1 MMHEEQGRSQARTGV
16 SDHPP
21 GAALPPDHPLPRA
34 LAAYFAAHLPQLGGA
49 GAGKHDVEVE
59 VIPFPQG
66 YSNITYLVRV
76 LGDGEATETVLRRPP
91 AGHYAAGAHDMSR
104 EYRVLSRLHAIYA
117 RAPHAF
123 HYCDDP
129 AIIGA
134 PFYLMERRP
143 GVVLRAGDAGLS
155 RIPPA
160 TATGLAHSIIDNLAA
175 IHALDYAA
183 VGLDELG
190 RPQGYI
196 ERQIGGWTRRY
207 AAAATDPQPG
217 LDRALTWLADHQ
229 PAAGRAA
236 LIHNDYKHDNLLL
249 DADNLT
255 RIEAV
260 LDWEM
265 CTLGDPRM
273 DLGTTL
279 GYWVEPGD
287 PPALVEMFGLTTL
300 AGTPDREAVVAR
312 YAATDAGESGG
323 ELIGDADAL
332 FFFVY
337 GLVKVGVILQQIYA
351 RYQRGESDDPRF
363 GKLGAAVAGCSLM
376 ADQALS
382 KRRISRLFA

>member
-1 MMHEEQGRSQARTGV
+1 MTQDDQTRAEMTEGK
-16 SDHPP
+16 P
-21 GAALPPDHPLPRA
+21 GTALPPGHPLPQA
-34 LAAYFAAHLPQLGGA
+34 LAAYFARVLPQFSG
-49 GAGKHDVEVE
+49 EVT

-66 YSNITYLVRV
+66 YSNITYLVQV
-76 LGDGEATETVLRRPP
+76 LGKAGAAEIVLRRPP

-123 HYCDDP
+123 HYCDAP
-129 AIIGA
+129 SIIGA

-143 GVVLRAGDAGLS
+143 GVVLRAGDAGLGD
-155 RIPPA
+155 IPRE
-160 TATGLAHSIIDNLAA
+160 TVTGLAYAVIDNLAQ
-175 IHALDYAA
+175 IHMLDYAA
-183 VGLDELG
+183 AGLDGLG
-190 RPQGYI
+190 RPNGYI
-196 ERQIGGWTRRY
+196 GRQVGGWAKWY

-217 LDRALTWLADHQ
+217 LDRALAWLADAQ

-249 DADNLT
+249 DADDLT

-265 CTLGDPRM
+265 CTLGDPLM

-300 AGTPDREAVVAR
+300 PGTPDRAAVVAR
-312 YAATDAGESGG
+312 YAATRGDDVGG
-323 ELIGDADAL
+323 ELADEADAL
-332 FFFVY
+332 FYFVY
-337 GLVKVGVILQQIYA
+337 GVVKVGVILQQIYA
-351 RYQRGESDDPRF
+351 RYLRGESDDPRF
-363 GKLGAAVAGCSLM
+363 GKLGAAVTACADM